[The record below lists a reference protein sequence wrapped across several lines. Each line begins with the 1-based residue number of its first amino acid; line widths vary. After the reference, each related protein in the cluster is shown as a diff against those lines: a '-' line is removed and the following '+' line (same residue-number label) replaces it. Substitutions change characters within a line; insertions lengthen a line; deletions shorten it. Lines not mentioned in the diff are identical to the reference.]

1 MTLRSFLSGL
11 WRGLDALRKALHLIL
26 LLVIFGVLLGILR
39 GSVPR
44 IPAKAALLV
53 APEGQLVE
61 QLSGDPLERAL
72 QQTRGETHRET
83 LLWDLTDSIRAAAN
97 DPRIAAVALDL
108 EKFEGGTQPTL
119 EEFAAALREFHAS
132 GKKVIAYG
140 TELTQERYY
149 LAAQADEVLLDPMGF
164 VLIDG
169 YDRYRHY
176 LKDVLDKLGVEINV
190 FRVGSFKSAVET
202 FTRMNMSPEDRE
214 ESRGY
219 LNALWS
225 SYQGAVTRAR
235 KLPSDALEKYVDSL
249 SKTVPAAGGDAA
261 RVALQASLVSS
272 LKTRIE
278 FEQRLI
284 GLVGKDDDTSSFK
297 AVAVDDYVRYAH
309 AQKKLKAGG
318 KPRVG
323 VIVAEGDI
331 LDGDQPPG
339 SIGGDTIARLIRQA
353 RTDKDIKALVLR
365 VDSPG
370 GSVLASEQIY
380 RELVELR
387 NAGKPVVV
395 SMSGYAAS
403 GGYYISAPA
412 DEIWA
417 SPATI
422 TGSIGIFAII
432 PTIERTLGKV
442 GVGVDGVGT
451 TPLSGQLRLDRP
463 LGDEART
470 LLQSTVSR
478 GYDEFLERVATGRK
492 KSRDQVDAIAQGR
505 VWAGTDARRIGLVD
519 QLGSFN
525 DATRAAARRAKVTD
539 YALEFIEPE
548 LTWAQALAMQLRSSL
563 AALFL
568 HASPTETALAQ
579 LAQRL
584 DPVTREAQRLMAV
597 SPGTNS
603 RGRTISQSG
612 SWPSAPSR
620 SPFSPPPPR
629 PTARPI
635 SGSMPATSSTSG
647 HRRRSTRTRRG
658 STRSVPWM
666 PATRS
671 ARPLPPPTASIRS
684 RWT

>member
-1 MTLRSFLSGL
+1 MTLRSFFSGL
-11 WRGLDALRKALHLIL
+11 WRGLDALRKVLHLIV
-26 LLVIFGVLLGILR
+26 LLVIFGVLIGILR

-44 IPAKAALLV
+44 IPAKAALLI

-97 DPRIAAVALDL
+97 DQRIAAVALDL
-108 EKFEGGTQPTL
+108 EKFEGAAQPTL
-119 EEFAAALREFHAS
+119 EELAAALREFRAS

-140 TELTQERYY
+140 TELSQERYY

-169 YDRYRHY
+169 YDRYRHF

-190 FRVGSFKSAVET
+190 FRVGAFKSAVET

-214 ESRGY
+214 ESRVY
-219 LNALWS
+219 LNALWT
-225 SYQGAVTRAR
+225 SYQAAVTRAR
-235 KLPSDALEKYVDSL
+235 KLPPDALEKYVETL

-261 RVALQASLVSS
+261 RVALQANLVSS

-284 GLVGKDDDTSSFK
+284 GLVGKDDDTNSFK
-297 AVAVDDYVRYAH
+297 SVSADDYVRYAR
-309 AQKKLKAGG
+309 AQKKLKADG
-318 KPRVG
+318 KARIG
-323 VIVAEGDI
+323 VIVAQGDI
-331 LDGDQPPG
+331 IDGDQPPG
-339 SIGGDTIARLIRQA
+339 SIGGETVARLIRQA
-353 RTDKDIKALVLR
+353 RTDKNIKALVLR

-387 NAGKPVVV
+387 SAGKPVVV

-470 LLQSTVSR
+470 LLQSTISR
-478 GYDEFLERVATGRK
+478 GYEEFLERVSTGRK
-492 KSRDQVDAIAQGR
+492 KSRDEVDAIAQGR

-548 LTWAQALAMQLRSSL
+548 LTWAQALAMQLKSSL
-563 AALFL
+563 AVFL
-568 HASPTETALAQ
+568 RASPTETALAR
-579 LAQRL
+579 LAERL
-584 DPVTREAQRLMAV
+584 DPVTREAQRLAQF
-597 SPGTNS
+597 T
-603 RGRTISQSG
+603 
-612 SWPSAPSR
+612 
-620 SPFSPPPPR
+620 
-629 PTARPI
+629 
-635 SGSMPATSSTSG
+635 
-647 HRRRSTRTRRG
+647 
-658 STRSVPWM
+658 VPNRLY
-666 PATRS
+666 AYCFCEVH
-671 ARPLPPPTASIRS
+671 
-684 RWT
+684 